1 MDEYKMSK
9 LLKASMK
16 RMKPAEVSEIECR
29 DMSLFQYGHDF

>member
-9 LLKASMK
+9 FLKVCMK

-29 DMSLFQYGHDF
+29 NM